1 MQSMY
6 SHKFGVFEI
15 KKTKGCLKMSDLDHL
30 LIFIDNGGRRSYIE
44 RRRNSRLAR
53 ISERRT
59 GKERR
64 INHDRRKIQNGS
76 QLMRPER
83 RKFLDKAIKS

>member
-1 MQSMY
+1 
-6 SHKFGVFEI
+6 
-15 KKTKGCLKMSDLDHL
+15 MSGLDHL
-30 LIFIDNGGRRSYIE
+30 LVFIDNGGRRSHVE
-44 RRRNSRLAR
+44 RRRNSKLAR
-53 ISERRT
+53 HSERRT

>member
-1 MQSMY
+1 
-6 SHKFGVFEI
+6 V
-15 KKTKGCLKMSDLDHL
+15 SDLDHL
-30 LIFIDNGGRRSYIE
+30 LVFVDNGGRRSFIE

-64 INHDRRKIQNGS
+64 INYDRRKIQNGR
-76 QLMRPER
+76 QLMKPER